1 MKRRD
6 ALKNLGLAA
15 GFALTAP
22 SILGLLQSCTNTELT
37 WTPIYFTNDEKEV
50 VVNLVDILLP
60 KTEDTPSATEVNV
73 PQFIDK
79 YIAEVLETEDQEF
92 IRNSFTAIIA
102 TLKPTTK
109 TNIKD
114 VTTAQYTAL
123 LDVHLLV
130 KGDVDKDRLLNLEAL
145 QPTKNEFLNHL
156 KYLTI
161 TAYVTAEEIG
171 ENVLMYDPI
180 PTAYYSGDLQ
190 EISGGKSSSL
200 S

>member
-15 GFALTAP
+15 GFAITAP
-22 SILGLLQSCTNTELT
+22 SILSLFQSCTSAPT
-37 WTPIYFTNDEKEV
+37 WMPTYFTNDEKEV
-50 VVNLVDILLP
+50 VINLVDIMLP
-60 KTEDTPSATEVNV
+60 KTEGTPSATEVNV

-79 YIAEVLETEDQEF
+79 YITEVLNAEDQEA
-92 IRNSFTAIIA
+92 IRISFTEIIA
-102 TLKPTTK
+102 TLKPTVETD
-109 TNIKD
+109 IRD

-123 LDVHLLV
+123 LDAHLLV
-130 KGDVDKDRLLNLEAL
+130 KGDIDKDRLANPEAL

-161 TAYVTAEEIG
+161 MAYVGSEEIG
-171 ENVLMYDPI
+171 ENVLMYDPV
-180 PTAYYSGDLQ
+180 PTAYYCGDLQ

-200 S
+200 

>member
-15 GFALTAP
+15 GFAITAP
-22 SILGLLQSCTNTELT
+22 SIFSLLQSCTSAPT
-37 WTPIYFTNDEKEV
+37 WMPAYFSKDEKEV
-50 VVNLVDILLP
+50 VVNLVDIILP
-60 KTEDTPSATEVNV
+60 KTEGVPSATEVNV

-79 YIAEVLETEDQEF
+79 YITEVLNAEDQEA
-92 IRNSFTAIIA
+92 IRISFTEIIA
-102 TLKPTTK
+102 TLKPTVETD
-109 TNIKD
+109 IRD

-123 LDVHLLV
+123 LDENLLV
-130 KGDVDKDRLLNLEAL
+130 KGDIDKDRLANPEAL

-161 TAYVTAEEIG
+161 MAFVGSEEIG
-171 ENVLMYDPI
+171 ENVLMYDPV
-180 PTAYYSGDLQ
+180 PTAYYCGDLQ

-200 S
+200 

>member
-15 GFALTAP
+15 GFAITAP
-22 SILGLLQSCTNTELT
+22 SIFSLLQSCTSAPT
-37 WTPIYFTNDEKEV
+37 WMPAYFSKDEKEV
-50 VVNLVDILLP
+50 VVNLVDIILP
-60 KTEDTPSATEVNV
+60 KTEGVPSATEVNV

-79 YIAEVLETEDQEF
+79 YITEVLNAEDQEA
-92 IRNSFTAIIA
+92 IRISFTEIIA
-102 TLKPTTK
+102 TLKPTAETD
-109 TNIKD
+109 IRD

-123 LDVHLLV
+123 LDANLLV
-130 KGDVDKDRLLNLEAL
+130 KGDIDKDRLANPEAL

-161 TAYVTAEEIG
+161 MAYVGSEEIG
-171 ENVLMYDPI
+171 ENVLMYDPV
-180 PTAYYSGDLQ
+180 PTAYYCGDLQ

-200 S
+200 

>member
-15 GFALTAP
+15 GFAITAP
-22 SILGLLQSCTNTELT
+22 SIFSLLQSCTSAPT
-37 WTPIYFTNDEKEV
+37 WMPTYFSKDEKEV
-50 VVNLVDILLP
+50 VVNLVDIILP
-60 KTEDTPSATEVNV
+60 KTEGVPSATEVNV

-79 YIAEVLETEDQEF
+79 YITEVLNAEDQEA
-92 IRNSFTAIIA
+92 IRISFTEIIA
-102 TLKPTTK
+102 TLKPTVETD
-109 TNIKD
+109 IRD

-123 LDVHLLV
+123 LDAHLLV
-130 KGDVDKDRLLNLEAL
+130 KGDIDKDRLANPEAL

-161 TAYVTAEEIG
+161 MAYVGSEEIG
-171 ENVLMYDPI
+171 ENVLMYDPV
-180 PTAYYSGDLQ
+180 PTAYYCGDLQ

-200 S
+200 

>member
-15 GFALTAP
+15 GFAITAP
-22 SILGLLQSCTNTELT
+22 SIFSLLQSCTSAPT
-37 WTPIYFTNDEKEV
+37 WMPTYFTNDEKEV
-50 VVNLVDILLP
+50 VINLVDIMLP
-60 KTEDTPSATEVNV
+60 KTEGTPSATEVNV

-79 YIAEVLETEDQEF
+79 YITEVLNAEDQEA
-92 IRNSFTAIIA
+92 IRISFTEIIA
-102 TLKPTTK
+102 TLKPTVETD
-109 TNIKD
+109 IRD

-123 LDVHLLV
+123 LDAHLLV
-130 KGDVDKDRLLNLEAL
+130 KGDIDKDRLANPEAL

-161 TAYVTAEEIG
+161 MAYVGSEEIG
-171 ENVLMYDPI
+171 ENVLMYDPV
-180 PTAYYSGDLQ
+180 PTAYYCGDLQ

-200 S
+200 

>member
-15 GFALTAP
+15 GFAITAP
-22 SILGLLQSCTNTELT
+22 SIFSLLQSCTSAPT
-37 WTPIYFTNDEKEV
+37 WMPAYFSKDEKEV
-50 VVNLVDILLP
+50 VVNLVDIILP
-60 KTEDTPSATEVNV
+60 KTEGVPSATEVNV

-79 YIAEVLETEDQEF
+79 YITEVLNAEDQEA
-92 IRNSFTAIIA
+92 IRISFTEIIA
-102 TLKPTTK
+102 TLKPTVETD
-109 TNIKD
+109 IRD

-123 LDVHLLV
+123 LDANLLV
-130 KGDVDKDRLLNLEAL
+130 KGDIDKDRLANPEAL

-161 TAYVTAEEIG
+161 MAYVGSEEIG
-171 ENVLMYDPI
+171 ENVLMYDPV
-180 PTAYYSGDLQ
+180 PTAYYCGDLQ

-200 S
+200 

>member
-15 GFALTAP
+15 GFAITAP
-22 SILGLLQSCTNTELT
+22 SIFSLLQSCTSAPT
-37 WTPIYFTNDEKEV
+37 WMPAYFSKDEKEV
-50 VVNLVDILLP
+50 VVNLVDIILP
-60 KTEDTPSATEVNV
+60 KTEGVPSATEVNV

-79 YIAEVLETEDQEF
+79 YITEDLNAEDQEA
-92 IRNSFTAIIA
+92 IRISFTEIIA
-102 TLKPTTK
+102 TLKPTVETD
-109 TNIKD
+109 IRD

-123 LDVHLLV
+123 LDANLLV
-130 KGDVDKDRLLNLEAL
+130 KGDIDKDRLANPEAL

-161 TAYVTAEEIG
+161 MAYVGSEEIG
-171 ENVLMYDPI
+171 ENVLMYDPV
-180 PTAYYSGDLQ
+180 PTAYYCGDLQ

-200 S
+200 

>member
-15 GFALTAP
+15 GFAITAP
-22 SILGLLQSCTNTELT
+22 SIFSLLQSCTSAPT
-37 WTPIYFTNDEKEV
+37 WMPTYFTNDEKEV
-50 VVNLVDILLP
+50 VVNLVDIMLP
-60 KTEDTPSATEVNV
+60 KTEGTPSATEVNV

-79 YIAEVLETEDQEF
+79 YITEVLNAEDQEA
-92 IRNSFTAIIA
+92 IRISFTEIIA
-102 TLKPTTK
+102 TLKPTVETD
-109 TNIKD
+109 IRD

-123 LDVHLLV
+123 LDAHLLV
-130 KGDVDKDRLLNLEAL
+130 KGDIDKDRLANPEAL

-161 TAYVTAEEIG
+161 MAYVGSEEIG
-171 ENVLMYDPI
+171 ENVLMYDPV
-180 PTAYYSGDLQ
+180 PTAYYCGDLQ

-200 S
+200 